1 MSILRPVVFA
11 LVSLPLLIASG
22 CGPKSVDDTKA
33 VATVNG
39 ERITEN
45 DLQKY
50 LALRQST
57 QAALPDK
64 DKELK
69 VARDELIDR
78 ALLAKHAVDS
88 GLDREPD
95 VHFRLKQTR
104 VNILAQAVI
113 NNYLKDRPVTD
124 EDTKKRFQQEFEQT
138 DKNEYRVRHILVKT
152 EDEAKDLLAQ
162 LHKGAAFAALAKQK
176 STDLF
181 SKDKGGDL
189 GWINQGMG
197 FVPEFF
203 SAVAAMRK
211 GDISKAPVKSDFGWH
226 VMKLEDTRALKL
238 PTYEQFV
245 ANPQAQDRLRRKI
258 QEERINALLKELKDT
273 AKIEIK

>member
-11 LVSLPLLIASG
+11 LVPLPWLIASG
-22 CGPKSVDDTKA
+22 CGPKSVDDTKG
-33 VATVNG
+33 VDTVNG

-88 GLDREPD
+88 GLDRGPG

-104 VNILAQAVI
+104 RDILA
-113 NNYLKDRPVTD
+113 
-124 EDTKKRFQQEFEQT
+124 
-138 DKNEYRVRHILVKT
+138 
-152 EDEAKDLLAQ
+152 
-162 LHKGAAFAALAKQK
+162 
-176 STDLF
+176 
-181 SKDKGGDL
+181 
-189 GWINQGMG
+189 
-197 FVPEFF
+197 
-203 SAVAAMRK
+203 
-211 GDISKAPVKSDFGWH
+211 
-226 VMKLEDTRALKL
+226 
-238 PTYEQFV
+238 
-245 ANPQAQDRLRRKI
+245 
-258 QEERINALLKELKDT
+258 
-273 AKIEIK
+273 